1 MLQPATSM
9 GRDSV
14 VTDPF
19 LFADDLGPAKVVHLT
34 ERSTGL
40 RAVVVIDNVAA
51 GPAIGGTRMAPD
63 ATAAE
68 CFALARAMTLKN
80 AAAGLPHGGAKSVI
94 VADPGMEAADKE
106 RCWCGRSPAPWLT

>member
-1 MLQPATSM
+1 MLQHLTSM

-14 VTDPF
+14 ITDPF

-51 GPAIGGTRMAPD
+51 GPAIGGTRHG
-63 ATAAE
+63 
-68 CFALARAMTLKN
+68 ARRRPWRSASL
-80 AAAGLPHGGAKSVI
+80 S
-94 VADPGMEAADKE
+94 PG
-106 RCWCGRSPAPWLT
+106 P